1 MQFLSWHF
9 CAGSGIFQRTRAH
22 QTSRGRAAV
31 VFGLLDFPRGC
42 DFQCAK
48 VRPNENFAFSPLRFG
63 VRSMPAPEQL
73 LGQDDSRWRIKR

>member
-22 QTSRGRAAV
+22 QTSRGRAV
-31 VFGLLDFPRGC
+31 VFGLLDFHRGC
-42 DFQCAK
+42 DFLSAK
-48 VRPNENFAFSPLRFG
+48 VRPNENFAFSPVRIR

-73 LGQDDSRWRIKR
+73 LRQGDSRWRIKR